1 MKSILICIFCIA
13 FATAQVAE
21 LTPET
26 FDDAIK
32 DKGAFVEF
40 YAPWCGHCKTLAPAY
55 DIVGESFSKIK
66 DVVVAKVDADAHRDL
81 GSRFGVSGFP
91 TLKWFPKGSSQP
103 EDYSGGRTAEDIITF
118 INGKAGTNIKIK
130 KAASNVVDLDDKN
143 FDSIVMNS
151 NKAVLA
157 EFYAPWCGHC
167 KHLAPDYEKVAN
179 AFAGDKDIVIA
190 KLDADNH
197 KELAGRYGVSGF
209 PTIMWFGKDNK
220 QNPEKYEKARDVQS
234 FVDFVNEKTG
244 TKRSSSGK
252 LLESAGRVSSLDSL
266 ASKFSSG
273 DKAAIMKETETA
285 VNSLTGDDQKNG
297 KYYVK
302 VMETIQSKGEEFVDS
317 EIARLNKL
325 MEGSLAASKVD
336 EFTVRQNILKS
347 FKA

>member
-1 MKSILICIFCIA
+1 MKSILIAIFCIA
-13 FATAQVAE
+13 FAHAQVAE

-40 YAPWCGHCKTLAPAY
+40 YAPWCGHCKNLAPAY
-55 DIVGESFSKIK
+55 DIVGESFSKVK
-66 DVVVAKVDADAHRDL
+66 DVVVAKVDADAHKEL

-91 TLKWFPKGSSQP
+91 TLKWFPKGSSTP

-118 INGKAGTNIKIK
+118 INGKVGTNIKIK
-130 KAASNVVDLDDKN
+130 KAASNVVDLDDNN

-179 AFAGDKDIVIA
+179 AFVGDKDVVIA
-190 KLDADNH
+190 KLDADAH
-197 KELAGRYGVSGF
+197 KDLAGRYGVSGF
-209 PTIMWFGKDNK
+209 PTILWFGKDNK
-220 QNPEKYEKARDVQS
+220 ANPEKYEKARDVQA
-234 FVDFVNEKTG
+234 FIDFVNEKAG

-266 ASKFSSG
+266 ASKYTSG
-273 DKAAIMKETETA
+273 DKGALIKEAEKT
-285 VNSLTGDDQKNG
+285 VNSLNEEDQKNG

-302 VMETIQSKGEEFVDS
+302 VMEMIQSKGSDFVDS

-325 MEGSLAASKVD
+325 MEGSIAPLKVD
-336 EFTVRQNILKS
+336 EFTVRQNILRS
-347 FKA
+347 FKE

>member
-1 MKSILICIFCIA
+1 
-13 FATAQVAE
+13 
-21 LTPET
+21 
-26 FDDAIK
+26 
-32 DKGAFVEF
+32 
-40 YAPWCGHCKTLAPAY
+40 
-55 DIVGESFSKIK
+55 
-66 DVVVAKVDADAHRDL
+66 
-81 GSRFGVSGFP
+81 
-91 TLKWFPKGSSQP
+91 
-103 EDYSGGRTAEDIITF
+103 
-118 INGKAGTNIKIK
+118 
-130 KAASNVVDLDDKN
+130 
-143 FDSIVMNS
+143 
-151 NKAVLA
+151 
-157 EFYAPWCGHC
+157 
-167 KHLAPDYEKVAN
+167 
-179 AFAGDKDIVIA
+179 
-190 KLDADNH
+190 
-197 KELAGRYGVSGF
+197 
-209 PTIMWFGKDNK
+209 MWFGKDNK
-220 QNPEKYEKARDVQS
+220 QNPEKYEKARDVQA